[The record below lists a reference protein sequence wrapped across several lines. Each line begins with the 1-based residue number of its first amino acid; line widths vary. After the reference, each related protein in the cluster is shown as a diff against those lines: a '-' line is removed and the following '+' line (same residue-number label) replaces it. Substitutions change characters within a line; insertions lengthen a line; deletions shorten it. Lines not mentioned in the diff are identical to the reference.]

1 MAWDT
6 DIVTDSQLKEQISH
20 GSPRFPFQYYEDV
33 IGRDNGKQIGRHWHP
48 EFEIS
53 LVQEGE
59 AVFFIENQEIQ
70 VKAGDG
76 MFINSGVIHGMQAVE
91 WAKIPNIVFSG
102 TMIGGEN
109 SLLYEQYVECFLS
122 LGVPCLHILREIP
135 WQREILL
142 CLEGI
147 CAVCREEADPLI
159 IHMETCRLWQLLWR
173 QREVFAAEG
182 AVGISLRTRARLR
195 QMITYIEEHY
205 GERLTLEQIA
215 QAANISRSE
224 AVRCFRKGLGESP
237 VQYVTEYRLSRAR
250 SRLLTTADPVTDIA
264 LETGFEN
271 CSYFDR
277 AFKKRY
283 GMTPQELRRKTWKKM
298 PASPFPGG

>member
-1 MAWDT
+1 M
-6 DIVTDSQLKEQISH
+6 
-20 GSPRFPFQYYEDV
+20 
-33 IGRDNGKQIGRHWHP
+33 
-48 EFEIS
+48 
-53 LVQEGE
+53 
-59 AVFFIENQEIQ
+59 
-70 VKAGDG
+70 
-76 MFINSGVIHGMQAVE
+76 
-91 WAKIPNIVFSG
+91 
-102 TMIGGEN
+102 
-109 SLLYEQYVECFLS
+109 
-122 LGVPCLHILREIP
+122 
-135 WQREILL
+135 
-142 CLEGI
+142 
-147 CAVCREEADPLI
+147 
-159 IHMETCRLWQLLWR
+159 IHMATCRRWQLLWR